1 MSEFRRRLM
10 MQSKADNPILK
21 DYLTIVSLE
30 DGLTAKL
37 STNACEYCVDGDGV
51 WKTLPANTDTEPINA
66 GQTLSFRGNL
76 TPASNV
82 GIGTFTIN
90 KYHNLK
96 GNCMSML
103 FADDG
108 KHNFSLDGKNYA
120 FWRLFYNCKK
130 VVNALELLLSAT
142 TLSDWCYLNMF
153 KGCISLITIPKLP
166 AKALAHYCYSGMFY
180 GCSSL
185 AYAQELPATS
195 LAYSCYGEMFRACTS
210 LIVAPELKS
219 TKLVGECYRYMF
231 NGCSNLNYI
240 KALFTNEIS
249 SALSNWVNGVS
260 TIGTFIK
267 SKNATWDVVGVNGVP
282 EGWTVITE

>member
-1 MSEFRRRLM
+1 MVANKTEP
-10 MQSKADNPILK
+10 PITK
-21 DYLTIVSLE
+21 DYLTIVALE

-37 STNACEYCVDGDGV
+37 SVNACEYCVDGDGV
-51 WKTLPANTDTEPINA
+51 WKTLPANTDTGPINA

-76 TPASNV
+76 TPVSSS
-82 GIGTFTIN
+82 GIGTFTVS

-96 GNCMSML
+96 GNCMSLL
-103 FADDG
+103 FGDDA
-108 KHNFSLDGKNYA
+108 KECFSLEGKIYA

-130 VVNALELLLSAT
+130 VVNASELLLSAT
-142 TLSDWCYLNMF
+142 TLSDWCYFNMF
-153 KGCISLITIPKLP
+153 MRCISLITIPKLP

-185 AYAQELPATS
+185 AYAPELPATS

-219 TKLVGECYRYMF
+219 TKLTGECYRYMF
-231 NGCSNLNYI
+231 YGCSNLNYI
-240 KALFTNEIS
+240 KALFTNEVS

-260 TIGTFIK
+260 TTGTFIK

-282 EGWTVITE
+282 EGWTVIIE

>member
-1 MSEFRRRLM
+1 MIRLGN
-10 MQSKADNPILK
+10 KDNPILK

-76 TPASNV
+76 TPNSSS

-103 FADDG
+103 FGDDG
-108 KHNFSLDGKNYA
+108 KHNFSLDGKNYV
-120 FWRLFYNCKK
+120 FVSLFSNNTKLID
-130 VVNALELLLSAT
+130 ASELVLQAT
-142 TLSDWCYLNMF
+142 TLSKQCYYYMFSGCYNLTTSPALNSVTSAQ
-153 KGCISLITIPKLP
+153 G
-166 AKALAHYCYSGMFY
+166 CYSGMFFRCY
-180 GCSSL
+180 NLL
-185 AYAQELPATS
+185 AAPTLPA
-195 LAYSCYGEMFRACTS
+195 
-210 LIVAPELKS
+210 KS
-219 TKLVGECYRYMF
+219 ISWNGYNNMF
-231 NGCSNLNYI
+231 NGCNKLNFV
-240 KALFTNEIS
+240 KALFTITPDNNITN
-249 SALSNWVNGVS
+249 NWLKDVAPTGVFVK
-260 TIGTFIK
+260 GK
-267 SKNATWDVVGVNGVP
+267 DATWDVVGVNGIP